1 MNLQG
6 KVALVTGGAKGIGK
20 AIVIALA
27 EDGADVVVNYQRSRR
42 ESDYLARELGRLSRK
57 ILPLKADVT
66 IPKEAARMFNQ
77 AEKRFRKIDILV
89 NNVGNFMVKPLA
101 ELTFPEWDEVIKS
114 NLYST
119 FICSRLALPGMR
131 IRKWGRIINISAA
144 YADRQGAFVRT
155 GAYAAA
161 KQAIL
166 TLTRTLALEEA
177 KNRITVNAVGPG
189 ITDTGYTERMRH
201 ELIKL
206 CPMGRFAKP
215 EEIARVAVF
224 LCQNESEYI
233 TGAHVPVGGGWGL

>member
-1 MNLQG
+1 MSLQG
-6 KVALVTGGAKGIGK
+6 KVALVTGGAKGIGR

-27 EDGADVVVNYQRSRR
+27 EDGADVVIDYQRSRR
-42 ESDYLARELGRLSRK
+42 ESEHLSRELGKLGRK
-57 ILPLKADVT
+57 IFPLKADVT
-66 IPKEAARMFNQ
+66 NPNGAARMFSQ
-77 AEKRFRKIDILV
+77 ADKKSRKIDILV
-89 NNVGNFMVKPLA
+89 NNVGIFVVKPLA
-101 ELTFPEWDEVIKS
+101 ELTFPELDDIIKS

-119 FICSRLALPGMR
+119 FLCTRLALAGMR
-131 IRKWGRIINISAA
+131 IRKWGRDIKISAA
-144 YADRQGAFVRT
+144 YAGRQGAFGRT
-155 GAYAAA
+155 GAYAAS

-189 ITDTGYTERMRH
+189 IPAPGYTERMRH

-233 TGAHVPVGGGWGL
+233 YGAQ